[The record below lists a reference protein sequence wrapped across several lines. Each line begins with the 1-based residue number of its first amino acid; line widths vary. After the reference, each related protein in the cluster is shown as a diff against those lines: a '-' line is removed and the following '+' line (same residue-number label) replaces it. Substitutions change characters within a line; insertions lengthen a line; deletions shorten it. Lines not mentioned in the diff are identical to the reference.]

1 MKRIRECILIK
12 VKKKII
18 IILSSVVILLL
29 LTGFLFGFFGSKS
42 SQYNWRTVAVEKGD
56 VSLMVTSTGSMN
68 ADTSVDVG
76 TQVTGVIAKINVD
89 FNSVVKKGQIIAV
102 LDTNLLYANKVDANA
117 AMQRAKFQSDESTR
131 EYNRAKKLF
140 STNTITQADYD
151 LALTAYQNA
160 NGNLISGRAQLNRA
174 NINLQYA
181 TIKAPISG
189 MVISRNIQIGNMVI
203 ASFNS
208 PTLFT
213 IAYDLK
219 KMQVQANVDEADIGQ
234 VKVGQEAKF
243 TVDAFPKNVF
253 TGVITQVRRQPVM
266 VQNVVNYVVIVEV
279 ENPEMKLVPG
289 LTANLNIY
297 IDQRKNVLRIPAN
310 AFTFIPPIEYIQTD
324 KLLPDSTQKKW
335 ELKLQQN
342 SELKKQ
348 QIVELDHTEGYL
360 WVKSEKDI
368 FPVKVTKGLSD
379 GTFTEISGDI
389 REGEEV
395 VIGINHS
402 ASASETKS
410 SSPFMPKFP
419 KRR

>member
-1 MKRIRECILIK
+1 VKRIRECILIK

>member
-1 MKRIRECILIK
+1 
-12 VKKKII
+12 
-18 IILSSVVILLL
+18 
-29 LTGFLFGFFGSKS
+29 
-42 SQYNWRTVAVEKGD
+42 VEKGD